1 MRSVY
6 ARLLLS
12 TVAMFAFTI
21 ISFVVILRA
30 NVFGNFD
37 RGGFFSHRVEGE
49 FKGSLDAY
57 TTGGEASLRTFLEN
71 LQTSYP
77 STRRYMLDS
86 RGHDLLTGKDLSK
99 LLGKARTGLSRFTTG
114 PVLVARS
121 TDDHQFWLI
130 LAVSG
135 MYMTKSVAVVCLGV
149 FLLIALLMWAVAFQF
164 AAPLKQLSRIVRRFG
179 SGDLSARVNSK
190 RHDEIGDVAQ
200 AFNDMAQRIQTLLT
214 AERRLLQDISHE
226 LRSPLARLSFAV
238 ELTRTASDRELA
250 AGRLNREIQ
259 RLTDLVE
266 SLLHVTEAE
275 GDITSCNL
283 EPVLLDSVIADIVED
298 CNLEANAR
306 SCQLRIHGST
316 DALIRADRELLRR
329 AVENVVR
336 NAILHAPEGSH
347 IELHMQRSEASASV
361 TVRDFG
367 PGVPSNALADIFK
380 PFYRIDEA
388 RNSSKGGIG
397 LGLAIVQRA
406 ISIHHGSVWAEN
418 ASPGL
423 RVCMDLPIDTAAVT

>member
-1 MRSVY
+1 
-6 ARLLLS
+6 
-12 TVAMFAFTI
+12 MFAFTV
-21 ISFVVILRA
+21 ISFFVILRA
-30 NVFGNFD
+30 NVFANFD
-37 RGGFFSHRVEGE
+37 RGGFFSHRVDRE
-49 FKGSLDAY
+49 FQGSLGAY
-57 TTGGEASLRTFLEN
+57 TRGGEASLRSFLEN

-86 RGHDLLTGKDLSK
+86 QGHDLLTGKDLSK
-99 LLGKARTGLSRFTTG
+99 LLDKARTGLSRFSTG
-114 PVLVARS
+114 PVLVACS
-121 TDDHQFWLI
+121 TEDRQFWLI
-130 LAVSG
+130 LAVYG
-135 MYMTKSVAVVCLGV
+135 MYMTKSVAMVCLGM

-164 AAPLKQLSRIVRRFG
+164 AAPLNQLSRIVRRFG
-179 SGDLSARVNSK
+179 SGDLSARVNWK
-190 RHDEIGDVAQ
+190 RRDEIGDVAQ

-238 ELTRTASDRELA
+238 ELTRTTSDRELA
-250 AGRLNREIQ
+250 AARMNREIH
-259 RLTDLVE
+259 RLTNLVE

-275 GDITSCNL
+275 GDITSRKL
-283 EPVLLDSVIADIVED
+283 EPVLLDSVLADIVED
-298 CNLEANAR
+298 CSLEANAR
-306 SCQLRIHGST
+306 SCQLRIHGAT
-316 DALIRADRELLRR
+316 GAVIRADRELLRR

-336 NAILHAPEGSH
+336 NAIRHAPGGSQV
-347 IELHMQRSEASASV
+347 ELNVQRSKTSASV
-361 TVRDFG
+361 SVRDFG

-380 PFYRIDEA
+380 PFYRVDEA

-423 RVCMDLPIDTAAVT
+423 RVCMDLPAETAAVT